1 MQTHEHEPSGMETTL
16 TLIGTA
22 VAIAAL
28 LVLGNLV
35 PDLLLY
41 IGR

>member
-1 MQTHEHEPSGMETTL
+1 MQTHESETSGMETTL

-28 LVLGNLV
+28 LVLGNLA
-35 PDLLLY
+35 PDMLLALL
-41 IGR
+41 R

>member
-1 MQTHEHEPSGMETTL
+1 MQTHEHEPSRLENTITR
-16 TLIGTA
+16 IGTA

-28 LVLGNLV
+28 LVIGNLV

>member
-1 MQTHEHEPSGMETTL
+1 MQTHESETSGMETTL